1 MWVGRKDEVLLYRGA
16 TVNIESPQLEA
27 WVRWAGTRG
36 RVAMVEVRGMSAPLK
51 EAACELASIRR
62 LELARFRGQI
72 NALSGSGVAAKLFLG
87 EAACVMSLDL
97 VSAL

>member
-1 MWVGRKDEVLLYRGA
+1 
-16 TVNIESPQLEA
+16 
-27 WVRWAGTRG
+27 
-36 RVAMVEVRGMSAPLK
+36 MSAPLK

>member
-1 MWVGRKDEVLLYRGA
+1 MTSCSLQSSPGHPGHGH
-16 TVNIESPQLEA
+16 ESPQLEA